1 MTIRDYSFFLFR
13 IITVARGK
21 SIKILSKFYSAAT
34 GSPVYLPLRCVPFL
48 PFDACPIFVSFH
60 LRFSRV
66 TFKGDRVSQEF
77 NDRQNGVSGRRIY
90 NTVGNLSSN
99 SWPRHDK
106 SRALKERRK
115 IRVTEREKERCRRN
129 LQRSI
134 SAKKRKEKSAG
145 SSSLHGSRE
154 RRMAFSQSRRERTP
168 VRSSRQHPPCFLL
181 HPRLLPPQTRPIGYH
196 LLVAKRQGNA
206 PPKDI

>member
-1 MTIRDYSFFLFR
+1 MGEKNLMTIKDYSFSSFSYYYRCKGEVDQNFIQILFSR
-13 IITVARGK
+13 DRFPG
-21 SIKILSKFYSAAT
+21 LST
-34 GSPVYLPLRCVPFL
+34 LRYLS
-48 PFDACPIFVSFH
+48 FDACPTFVSFH

-115 IRVTEREKERCRRN
+115 IRVTEKEREM
-129 LQRSI
+129 Q
-134 SAKKRKEKSAG
+134 AKFAT
-145 SSSLHGSRE
+145 
-154 RRMAFSQSRRERTP
+154 F
-168 VRSSRQHPPCFLL
+168 
-181 HPRLLPPQTRPIGYH
+181 
-196 LLVAKRQGNA
+196 
-206 PPKDI
+206 D

>member
-1 MTIRDYSFFLFR
+1 MGEKNLMTIRDYSFLSFSYYYR
-13 IITVARGK
+13 CRGK

-48 PFDACPIFVSFH
+48 PFDACPTFVSFH

-106 SRALKERRK
+106 SRVLKERRK
-115 IRVTEREKERCRRN
+115 IRVTEKEREM
-129 LQRSI
+129 Q
-134 SAKKRKEKSAG
+134 AKFAT
-145 SSSLHGSRE
+145 
-154 RRMAFSQSRRERTP
+154 F
-168 VRSSRQHPPCFLL
+168 
-181 HPRLLPPQTRPIGYH
+181 
-196 LLVAKRQGNA
+196 
-206 PPKDI
+206 D